1 MKISVGV
8 VPAVAA
14 LVLAGLAAGPS
25 AAAST
30 RRGGSPSPAVVSSS
44 RDQLIIRTDDHG
56 HRMTFE
62 VAPGASVPDGLRRGV
77 HVNITYHPL
86 GSTGQA
92 VDEVQ
97 LIEGAA
103 RNQASFRSC
112 SSQGEPGDRAVRAA
126 TSLP

>member
-1 MKISVGV
+1 MKISVVV

-25 AAAST
+25 AAAVDQAGRIT
-30 RRGGSPSPAVVSSS
+30 IPGSLVSSS

-62 VAPGASVPDGLRRGV
+62 VAPGASVPDGIRRGV

-103 RNQASFRSC
+103 SARNQASFRVVWGPA
-112 SSQGEPGDRAVRAA
+112 GETRVTAR
-126 TSLP
+126 